1 MQEIISYLPLLGI
14 VILINIT
21 TGTYYNV
28 KIEDISFSWNK
39 LLTGII
45 KALIVGTAFVGLS
58 YVFDNVDL
66 GSLNITPTMVMLSA
80 IALYAG
86 KGIQNLSK
94 ILGITTTDTSKTEET
109 EKS

>member
-14 VILINIT
+14 VILTNIT

-39 LLTGII
+39 LLTGIM

-58 YVFDNVDL
+58 YVFEVVDL
-66 GSLNITPTMVMLSA
+66 GSLDVTPTMIMLSA
-80 IALYAG
+80 IALYTG
-86 KGIQNLSK
+86 KGIKNLAK
-94 ILGITTTDTSKTEET
+94 ILGVTTT